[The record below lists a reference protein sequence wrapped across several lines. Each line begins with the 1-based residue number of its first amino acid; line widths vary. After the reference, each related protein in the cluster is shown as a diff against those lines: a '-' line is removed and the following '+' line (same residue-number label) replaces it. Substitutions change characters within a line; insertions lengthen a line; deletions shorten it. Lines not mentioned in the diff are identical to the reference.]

1 MDQGK
6 SSPMFMSNNTG
17 LGSSTLFSG
26 SNLIIILLI
35 TLLIFSSL
43 GINIFIIFGNFL
55 QTIVNLFGPLI
66 SQILSIFGYT
76 AGTIIGKS
84 ADIITNTT
92 KTGVEIAGGAVHS
105 VGDLLKDA
113 SRPNIDNNSRYQL
126 DKTINLSG
134 IKQHEP
140 KPDSA
145 VNPIQKPITSGKQNW
160 CLVGEYQGKRGCIA
174 VSESDKCLSGQIFPT
189 QQICLNPTISQNRMK
204 P

>member
-1 MDQGK
+1 MDQEK

-35 TLLIFSSL
+35 ALLIFSSL
-43 GINIFIIFGNFL
+43 GINIFIVFGNFL

-84 ADIITNTT
+84 ADIITDTT
-92 KTGVEIAGGAVHS
+92 KVGVEIAGGAVHS

-113 SRPNIDNNSRYQL
+113 SRPNIDNNSRNQL

-134 IKQHEP
+134 IKNHEP
-140 KPDSA
+140 KPDST
-145 VNPIQKPITSGKQNW
+145 VNPIQNPITSGKQNW

-189 QQICLNPTISQNRMK
+189 QQMCLNPTLSRG
-204 P
+204 